1 MALEK
6 GILTEDVLD
15 HGFEPSEGLTL
26 SKKIMDHS
34 RGSNW
39 MLHIGIKL

>member
-1 MALEK
+1 MAPVK

-15 HGFEPSEGLTL
+15 HGFELSEGLTL
-26 SKKIMDHS
+26 SNKIMYHS
-34 RGSNW
+34 WGSNW